1 MEVSKMSNKENMT
14 ALSDG
19 GLEKVAGGFG
29 GEAISSGSFVSQT
42 GTSLNLLVNWSVSAD
57 GFGQKTLHVTVSSTS
72 YSLHAAALPNTLELT
87 VNGMTY
93 LGTPNAVNY
102 NGSAMA
108 THTLASFAIPNATGP
123 ASLSV
128 AWHFNGVISGVP
140 LNTIYASGVANF

>member
-1 MEVSKMSNKENMT
+1 MEKT
-14 ALSDG
+14 ALSDNE
-19 GLEKVAGGFG
+19 LDQVAGGAGNG
-29 GEAISSGSFVSQT
+29 GVIASGSFTSCT
-42 GTSLNLLVNWSVSAD
+42 GTQLNILVNWTVRS
-57 GFGQKTLHVTVSSTS
+57 GGNGKRTLYVDVCSTS
-72 YSLHAAALPNTLELT
+72 YSLYSAANANSLELN

-93 LGTPNAVNY
+93 TATPNAVNY

-140 LNTIYASGVANF
+140 LNPIYASGVANF